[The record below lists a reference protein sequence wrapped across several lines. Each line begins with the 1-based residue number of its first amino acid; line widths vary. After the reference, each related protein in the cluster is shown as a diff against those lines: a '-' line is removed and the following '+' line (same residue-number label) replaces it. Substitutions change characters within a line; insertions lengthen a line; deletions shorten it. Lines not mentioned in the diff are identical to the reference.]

1 MGDYCMFGFGRR
13 SNAMPTLDGN
23 LKWWVIES
31 ERFNLESK
39 SSFRVF
45 EAVVAQSEEAALE
58 HLRISDEK
66 LDKTLMNAAIR
77 TGKIEDEFEWE
88 PVSTHV
94 RHLSVSS
101 VTTEAEVAERDE
113 VLLGMLKEH
122 HFFLDEFKEDPQMAV
137 GGGIYDWPKT

>member
-1 MGDYCMFGFGRR
+1 MFGFGRR
-13 SNAMPTLDGN
+13 SKAMPSLDGN

-31 ERFNLESK
+31 ERFNLASK
-39 SSFRVF
+39 ASFRVF
-45 EAVVAQSEEAALE
+45 EAVVAQSEEMAIE
-58 HLRISDEK
+58 HVRISDEK

-77 TGKIEDEFEWE
+77 AGKIEDEFDWE

-94 RHLSVSS
+94 RHLSVSA

-122 HFFLDEFKEDPQMAV
+122 DFFLDELKEEPQMAV

>member
-1 MGDYCMFGFGRR
+1 MFGFGRR
-13 SNAMPTLDGN
+13 SKAMPSLEEN

-31 ERFNLESK
+31 ERLNLESK
-39 SSFRVF
+39 ASFRVF
-45 EAVVAQSEEAALE
+45 AAVVAESEEMAIE

-66 LDKTLMNAAIR
+66 LDKTLMNAAIKAGR
-77 TGKIEDEFEWE
+77 IEDEFDWE

-101 VTTEAEVAERDE
+101 VTTEADVANRDE
-113 VLLGMLKEH
+113 VLLGMLKQH
-122 HFFLDEFKEDPQMAV
+122 NFFLDDLKEDPQMAV

>member
-1 MGDYCMFGFGRR
+1 MFGFGQR
-13 SNAMPTLDGN
+13 SKAMPSLAGN

-31 ERFNLESK
+31 ERLNLESRA
-39 SSFRVF
+39 SFRVF
-45 EAVVAQSEEAALE
+45 EAVVAESEEMAIE
-58 HLRISDEK
+58 HLRVSDEK
-66 LDKTLMNAAIR
+66 LDKALMDAAIR
-77 TGKIEDEFEWE
+77 AGRIEDEFDWE

-101 VTTEAEVAERDE
+101 VTTEADVAERDE

-122 HFFLDEFKEDPQMAV
+122 NFFLDDLKEDPQMAV

>member
-1 MGDYCMFGFGRR
+1 MFGIGRR
-13 SNAMPTLDGN
+13 SKAMPSLEGK

-31 ERFNLESK
+31 ERFNLASK
-39 SSFRVF
+39 ASFRVF
-45 EAVVAQSEEAALE
+45 EAVVAQNEEMAIE

-66 LDKTLMNAAIR
+66 LNKSLMSAAIR
-77 TGKIEDEFEWE
+77 AGKIEDEFEWE

-122 HFFLDEFKEDPQMAV
+122 DFFLDELKEDPQMAV
-137 GGGIYDWPKT
+137 GGGIYDWPNT